1 MPTSRL
7 TSLDA
12 SFLEAESATAHM
24 HVGWA
29 ALFDPPAEGPP
40 ARFEELREHIESRLG
55 RAPRYRQ
62 KLASVPIGLADPVW
76 VDDSDFDIG
85 RHVRHA
91 SPARWSDTVDAAMSS
106 PLVHGRPLWEVWIAD
121 RLDGGRIGLVGKVHH
136 CMVDGLA
143 AVELA
148 ALLLD
153 PTPEPTTTEPE
164 SWGARQAPGGISLLL
179 GGVVERL
186 RKAAELGLL
195 PVRIAQHP
203 GRLFAVAGTGLQ
215 TVRAVSRTLEA
226 STPHS
231 GFNGPSSAGRHLAS
245 AQCPLADLKRIGGR
259 FDTTINDVVLAVA
272 AGGLRGFFEQ
282 QNQPPVKLKAM
293 VPVSLR
299 RDGDGRG
306 LGNQISFIYVDLPC
320 DEPDPV
326 RRLQGLA
333 MAMGTRKRRG
343 EPQGADT
350 MLSAL
355 SYAPRP
361 IQHAITRIV
370 ASPRTFNLVVSNIP
384 GPQQPLYMLGCELA
398 EVFPVV
404 PLSDQHGVSIGMTT
418 INDRAYFGIYADTQS
433 LPNANLLS
441 TAIDE
446 SIDEL
451 LALS

>member
-29 ALFDPPAEGPP
+29 AWFSPPAEGPP
-40 ARFEELREHIESRLG
+40 PRFEELREHIESRLG

-62 KLASVPIGLADPVW
+62 KLASVPFGLTDPVW

-91 SPARWSDTVDAAMSS
+91 SPAAWSDTVDAAMSA

-121 RLDGGRIGLVGKVHH
+121 DLDDGRIGLVGKVHH

-153 PTPEPTTTEPE
+153 PTPEPVETGWD
-164 SWGARQAPGGISLLL
+164 SWQASQAPDGISLLL

-186 RKAAELGLL
+186 RKTAELGRL
-195 PVRIAQHP
+195 PIRFAQHP
-203 GRLFAVAGTGLQ
+203 GWVFGLAGKGLQ
-215 TVRAVSRTLEA
+215 TIRAVSRSLEA

-245 AQCPLADLKRIGGR
+245 AQRPLADLKRIKMR
-259 FDTTINDVVLAVA
+259 FETTINDVVLAVA
-272 AGGLRGFFEQ
+272 AGGLRGFYEQ
-282 QNQPPVKLKAM
+282 QELPTVKLKAM
-293 VPVSLR
+293 VPVSVR
-299 RDGDGRG
+299 RDGDGDG

-326 RRLQGLA
+326 RRLQGVA

-361 IQHAITRIV
+361 IQHAITRMV

-404 PLSDQHGVSIGMTT
+404 PLSDEHAVSIGMTT

-441 TAIDE
+441 TAIDK

>member
-1 MPTSRL
+1 MPASRL

-29 ALFDPPAEGPP
+29 ALFSPPAEAPP
-40 ARFEELREHIESRLG
+40 PRFEELREHINSRLG

-62 KLASVPIGLADPVW
+62 KLASVPFGLTDPVW
-76 VDDSDFDIG
+76 VDDSDFDID

-91 SPARWSDTVDAAMSS
+91 SGAQWSDTVDAAMSS

-121 RLDGGRIGLVGKVHH
+121 GLDDGRTGLVGKVHH

-153 PTPEPTTTEPE
+153 PTPEPLESEPD
-164 SWGARQAPGGISLLL
+164 SWEARQAPDGISLLL

-186 RKAAELGLL
+186 RKAAELGRL
-195 PVRIAQHP
+195 PVTIAQHP
-203 GRLFAVAGTGLQ
+203 PRLFGLAGKGLQ
-215 TVRAVSRTLEA
+215 TVRAVSRSLEA
-226 STPHS
+226 STPNS

-245 AQCPLADLKRIGGR
+245 AQRPLADLKRIKAR
-259 FDTTINDVVLAVA
+259 FETSINDVVLAVA

-282 QNQPPVKLKAM
+282 QNLPPVKLKAM
-293 VPVSLR
+293 VPVSVR
-299 RDGDGRG
+299 RDGTGGG

-326 RRLQGLA
+326 RRLRGLA
-333 MAMGTRKRRG
+333 MAMGTRKERG
-343 EPQGADT
+343 EPQGADN

-361 IQHAITRIV
+361 IQHAITRMV

-384 GPQQPLYMLGCELA
+384 GPQQPLYMLGCEIA

-404 PLSDQHGVSIGMTT
+404 PLSDQHAVSIGMTT
-418 INDRAYFGIYADTQS
+418 INDRAYFGVYADTQS

-441 TAIDE
+441 TAIND
-446 SIDEL
+446 SIEEL
-451 LALS
+451 FALS